1 MAGRCERAFG
11 DMCMYAMNMHKLNC
25 FRFIYLYA
33 NNLITEIEY
42 MFTSIFSSNRPSR
55 RNLVCWVRNPSYANN
70 KDTSGAGESM
80 QVLLDRGSYQVP
92 LVLGVD

>member
-1 MAGRCERAFG
+1 MADRCETAFG
-11 DMCMYAMNMHKLNC
+11 DMCMYAMNMHMLNC

-33 NNLITEIEY
+33 NNLITETEY
-42 MFTSIFSSNRPSR
+42 IMFTSIFSSNRPSR
-55 RNLVCWVRNPSYANN
+55 KNLVRNPSYANS

-80 QVLLDRGSYQVP
+80 QLLLDRGSYQVP